1 MAGYDIGPKISIKGE
16 SEFNQSISK
25 INQNL
30 KEYGSELKAV
40 SSEFDAQADS
50 MESLT
55 AKNKVL
61 KKQYDEQSDKKTN
74 GLS

>member
-30 KEYGSELKAV
+30 KEYGSELK
-40 SSEFDAQADS
+40 SRI
-50 MESLT
+50 
-55 AKNKVL
+55 K
-61 KKQYDEQSDKKTN
+61 
-74 GLS
+74 